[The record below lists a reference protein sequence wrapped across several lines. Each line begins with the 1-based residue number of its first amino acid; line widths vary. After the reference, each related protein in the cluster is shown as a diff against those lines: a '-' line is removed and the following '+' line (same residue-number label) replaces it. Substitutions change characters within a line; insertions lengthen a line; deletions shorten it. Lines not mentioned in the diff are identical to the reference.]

1 MTELLSVPQF
11 HLYGEDTNDAAYD
24 FVHAEPIQ
32 VRARQADG
40 LINLHSHKYLQQ
52 VIFVSSGQ
60 CSCTIETNSFN
71 LQGPVIILPPP
82 DVAHGFHFSQ
92 DSEGVVISFTDDV
105 VRGKTGLRSGL
116 HGRLMA
122 AQRQMFVEIEEVRVA
137 RRLKRIAGDLVGEIA
152 LRRDGYEIA
161 MRSQLAIIVVEISRL
176 ISEGR
181 TDSVEHPNYVDE
193 KIEQLRQL
201 IEENFHETRH
211 LTDYANWL
219 SMTPDRLNEHCKR
232 ITGKTAGSM
241 VRQRLLIEAK
251 RQLVYS
257 DLSVSEIAYDLNFSD
272 PSYFSRFFRKSTGQT
287 PQQFRSEPSRG

>member
-11 HLYGEDTNDAAYD
+11 HLYGEDTNDSAYD

-32 VRARQADG
+32 VRARQAGG
-40 LINLHSHKYLQQ
+40 LISLHSHKYLQQ
-52 VIFVSSGQ
+52 VVYVSRGE

-71 LQGPVIILPPP
+71 LQGPVLILPPP
-82 DVAHGFHFSQ
+82 DVAHGFKF
-92 DSEGVVISFTDDV
+92 DRAAEGVVISFTDDV

-116 HGRLMA
+116 HERLMA
-122 AQRQMFVEIEEVRVA
+122 AQMHLFVNITEDRVA
-137 RRLKRIAGDLVGEIA
+137 RRLTRIAGDLVGEIA

-161 MRSQLAIIVVEISRL
+161 MRSQLAIVLVEISRL
-176 ISEGR
+176 IREGS
-181 TDSVEHPNYVDE
+181 TENSTHPIYVDE
-193 KIEQLRQL
+193 KIERLRQL

-219 SMTPDRLNEHCKR
+219 NMTPDRLNEHCKR

-287 PQQFRSEPSRG
+287 PQQFRSDPGRD

>member
-1 MTELLSVPQF
+1 MTELLSVPHF
-11 HLYGEDTNDAAYD
+11 HLYGEDTEEAAYD

-32 VRARQADG
+32 VRARQAGG
-40 LINLHSHKYLQQ
+40 LISLHSHKYLQQ
-52 VIFVSSGQ
+52 VVFVARGE
-60 CSCTIETNSFN
+60 CCCTIETNSYN
-71 LQGPVIILPPP
+71 LRGPVLILPPP
-82 DVAHGFHFSQ
+82 DVAHGFKF
-92 DSEGVVISFTDDV
+92 DPEAEGVVISFTDDV

-116 HGRLMA
+116 HERLMA
-122 AQRQMFVEIEEVRVA
+122 AQRRLFVNIKEERVA

-176 ISEGR
+176 IREDGADN
-181 TDSVEHPNYVDE
+181 TEHTIYVDE
-193 KIEQLRQL
+193 KIERLRQL

-211 LTDYANWL
+211 LTDYASWL
-219 SMTPDRLNEHCKR
+219 NMTPDRLNEHCKR
-232 ITGKTAGSM
+232 IAGKTAGSM

-272 PSYFSRFFRKSTGQT
+272 PSYFSRFFRKSTGVT
-287 PQQFRSEPSRG
+287 PQQFRSDPSQD